1 MKKEPA
7 RELGLEPRA
16 LRWHQQAAVAH
27 GHELDDARRVQVQ
40 RERHLARV
48 DAAFELLRTA
58 NSADEIDVLVTTRID
73 DAEHGPEQLV
83 LADGAVERRDGIGG
97 VVGADA
103 HRRGVPGASDVNAE
117 RLGARRLRRL
127 RGGYVEARADRLEQ
141 GFGSAPVEIADDA
154 VVGHDL
160 HLIVREHDREER
172 VVLAAVALA
181 LPMDARGRRA
191 SVVAVR
197 DVERRDRLESGRERA
212 AVVGGER
219 PEGVAYAVLRREVVD
234 GRGALRRSDDRVDA
248 GIGRVR
254 EEHRLVVRPELVD
267 VARAV
272 VFLVGARLLV
282 LLDDVRIVFGHGR
295 APDDADVIKKHEKTR
310 ADKEDDRTRHIDELG
325 AHDEPVFLTYPAD
338 AAIDAIVAT
347 AQSSTPVYD
356 FVTKD
361 GVGHTLWALA
371 PDDSRTLAVAFES
384 VAALYVADGHHRSA
398 AASRVHRKRK
408 GDGGEHDAFLAVV
421 FPHDQMKIMAY
432 NRVVRDLEGR
442 APEVLLEAIRSR
454 FDVAPA
460 KAPEPPGPKAFGIYV
475 GGAWYTATVRVG
487 TFDASDPVAS
497 LDCSICQD
505 QLLGPVFRVVDPR
518 RDKHVDFVGGIR
530 GAKELERRVDSG
542 EMSLAIHLHPTSIVE
557 LMAVS
562 DRGLLMPPKSTWFEP
577 KLASGL
583 FLHTF

>member
-1 MKKEPA
+1 MATVRPFRAFRPRPDVAPRVASPPYDVINTTEA
-7 RELGLEPRA
+7 RRLAEGNPWSFLHVSRPEIDLPEGTDEHADEVYAKAHENLESLVREGVLAQDAEPRLYVYA
-16 LRWHQQAAVAH
+16 QTMGDHR
-27 GHELDDARRVQVQ
+27 QV
-40 RERHLARV
+40 
-48 DAAFELLRTA
+48 
-58 NSADEIDVLVTTRID
+58 
-73 DAEHGPEQLV
+73 
-83 LADGAVERRDGIGG
+83 G
-97 VVGADA
+97 VVGC
-103 HRRGVPGASDVNAE
+103 
-117 RLGARRLRRL
+117 
-127 RGGYVEARADRLEQ
+127 
-141 GFGSAPVEIADDA
+141 
-154 VVGHDL
+154 
-160 HLIVREHDREER
+160 
-172 VVLAAVALA
+172 
-181 LPMDARGRRA
+181 A
-191 SVVAVR
+191 SVA
-197 DVERRDRLESGRERA
+197 E
-212 AVVGGER
+212 
-219 PEGVAYAVLRREVVD
+219 Y
-234 GRGALRRSDDRVDA
+234 
-248 GIGRVR
+248 
-254 EEHRLVVRPELVD
+254 
-267 VARAV
+267 
-272 VFLVGARLLV
+272 
-282 LLDDVRIVFGHGR
+282 
-295 APDDADVIKKHEKTR
+295 DADVIKKHEKTR

-338 AAIDAIVAT
+338 AGIDAIVAT
-347 AQSSTPVYD
+347 AQRSTPVYD

-371 PDDSRTLAVAFES
+371 PDDSRALAVAFES

-442 APEVLLEAIRSR
+442 APEVLLEAIRAR

-460 KAPEPPGPKAFGIYV
+460 KSPEPPGPKAFGIYV
-475 GGAWYTATVRVG
+475 GGAWYTATVRAG
-487 TFDASDPVAS
+487 TFDAADPVAS